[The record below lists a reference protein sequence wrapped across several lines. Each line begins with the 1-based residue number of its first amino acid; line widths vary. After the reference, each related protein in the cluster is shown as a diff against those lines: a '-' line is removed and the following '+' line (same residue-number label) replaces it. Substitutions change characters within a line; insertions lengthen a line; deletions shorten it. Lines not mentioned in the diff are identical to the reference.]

1 MDCYWKHKDFD
12 KSGALLMQN
21 LNKFCSNN
29 NLILYIG
36 KMSLY
41 EDIYM
46 GHYQIKCTFS
56 CSHFGDFNYFRSRF
70 ALAY

>member
-1 MDCYWKHKDFD
+1 MNCYWKYKDFD

-21 LNKFCSNN
+21 LNTFCSNN
-29 NLILYIG
+29 NLILYIV

-46 GHYQIKCTFS
+46 GHYQIKRTFS
-56 CSHFGDFNYFRSRF
+56 CSYFGDFNYFRSRF